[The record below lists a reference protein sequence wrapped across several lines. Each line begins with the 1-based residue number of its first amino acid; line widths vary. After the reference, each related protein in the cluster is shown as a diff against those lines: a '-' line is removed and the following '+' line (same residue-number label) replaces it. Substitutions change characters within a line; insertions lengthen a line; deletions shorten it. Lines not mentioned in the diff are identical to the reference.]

1 MIIKKFTG
9 KNEEDAT
16 ALAKKELGNSVVIMN
31 VKTLKKGGLFGIF
44 KAPQVEVTAAVEEV
58 NDGNVSNNN
67 PVTIPQHLPKPFAA
81 QLQNTEASPEKDI
94 LRSAR
99 PARRVEDWKKSDIIQ
114 DDKEEGNKE
123 KTRDEKAIEEKLDS
137 IHTMIE
143 QQMKRET
150 RIAEEKQKHEDQ
162 DGEETEEPEEDDEIT
177 KFLKL
182 IRKTLLDNDVE
193 EEYVDEV
200 MDEASK
206 LRKPGISIDYML
218 SSIYQKLILKFG
230 QTDRIEKENDLA
242 EIIFFL
248 GPTGVGKTTTIAKIA
263 SRLCVQQKKRVAL
276 ITTDTYRVKAADQ
289 LRTYADILNIPFKI
303 VYVLD
308 DMKAAVEELK
318 NFDFILVDTAG
329 HSPKNDERIETQRQF
344 IDVAKE
350 VLKIKV
356 YLVLSVTTKYR
367 DLLNIAE
374 NYSRMVRYQLIFTKL
389 DETTSLGNMLNLKL
403 RTGSAVAYITNGQD
417 VPEDIEV
424 FNPQNIVRVLLGGK
438 EVI

>member
-16 ALAKKELGNSVVIMN
+16 ALAKKELGNGVVIMN
-31 VKTLKKGGLFGIF
+31 VKSLKRSGLLGFF

-58 NDGNVSNNN
+58 NDTTVSNNN
-67 PVTIPQHLPKPFAA
+67 PVRFPQHLPKTYPSH
-81 QLQNTEASPEKDI
+81 QVNTDQMAEKDI
-94 LRSAR
+94 LKTAR
-99 PARRVEDWKKSDIIQ
+99 PAVRSESWKNPEVISDEKSAAVT
-114 DDKEEGNKE
+114 E
-123 KTRDEKAIEEKLDS
+123 KSRDEKAIEEKLDS

-150 RIAEEKQKHEDQ
+150 KLVEERQKTEAHEDAP
-162 DGEETEEPEEDDEIT
+162 EPEEEPDDEIS
-177 KFLKL
+177 KFLRL
-182 IRKTLLDNDVE
+182 IRQTLLDNDVE
-193 EEYVDEV
+193 QQYVDEV
-200 MDEASK
+200 MDEAAK

-242 EIIFFL
+242 EIVFFL

-263 SRLCVQQKKRVAL
+263 SRLSVQDKKRVAL
-276 ITTDTYRVKAADQ
+276 ITTDTYRVKAAEQ
-289 LRTYADILNIPFKI
+289 LRTYADILNVPFKI

-308 DMKAAVEELK
+308 DMRAAVEEFK
-318 NFDFILVDTAG
+318 NFDYILVDTAG
-329 HSPKNDERIETQRQF
+329 HSPRNDERIETQRQF
-344 IDVAKE
+344 IDIAKE

-356 YLVLSVTTKYR
+356 YLVLSATTKYR
-367 DLLNIAE
+367 DLLNIAD
-374 NYSRMVRYQLIFTKL
+374 NYSRIVRYQLIFTKL

-403 RTGSAVAYITNGQD
+403 KTGAAVSYITNGQD

-424 FNPQNIVRVLLGGK
+424 FNPQSIVRVLLGGK
-438 EVI
+438 EGI